1 MMHEPAELDFDA
13 ALERLEQIAVALEMD
28 DLELAQSLALFE
40 EGVALLRLAESRLGG
55 AEQRVRTLIEEG
67 GSTRFEMLPELG

>member
-28 DLELAQSLALFE
+28 DLELDQSLALFE

-55 AEQRVRTLIEEG
+55 AEQRVRQMIEEG
-67 GSTRFEMLPELG
+67 GRARFESLPELG